1 MLSGS
6 AGDQGSSSSKKLQAV
21 SSMCSGITVSKYL
34 KYLLTVIPE
43 HGQQILKV
51 FVWLQV
57 VGLYCFCNTV
67 DHSEGLC
74 PVYSINDLPVLLFMC
89 LRT

>member
-34 KYLLTVIPE
+34 KYSYGFRLLDFTVSA
-43 HGQQILKV
+43 IL
-51 FVWLQV
+51 
-57 VGLYCFCNTV
+57 
-67 DHSEGLC
+67 
-74 PVYSINDLPVLLFMC
+74 
-89 LRT
+89 

>member
-6 AGDQGSSSSKKLQAV
+6 DGDQGEQFFQKA
-21 SSMCSGITVSKYL
+21 SGCVFHVL
-34 KYLLTVIPE
+34 RD

-74 PVYSINDLPVLLFMC
+74 PVYSINDLPVLLLC
-89 LRT
+89 A

>member
-21 SSMCSGITVSKYL
+21 FHVL
-34 KYLLTVIPE
+34 RD